1 MEAKKRKLNDT
12 TTRILIKS
20 KNAGL
25 KHEKV
30 KELVE
35 KLLKCKVEKSFQMEG
50 LGKDE
55 DDVEGVKSGVVLAF
69 ANRNNALKTLNLDY
83 KLEEVLGMPVT
94 VAEHIDRRKQVHE
107 FRLKSK
113 FKDAFESD
121 DDDEKKKKKGPKR
134 SFKVTQHASFEEEVT
149 VNKLKTV
156 HVAGCPATMRD
167 PKVVREKFA
176 ECGPIRNVVLRTDS
190 SGMFKGVAFIE
201 FVSEEGAVA
210 ARKMHMKKIDGNRIR
225 VHIYNDKYAAGSNA
239 LKGAQNIHDDE
250 FKKIDGC

>member
-12 TTRILIKS
+12 TTRIVIKS

-25 KHEKV
+25 NHEAV

-35 KLLKCKVEKSFQMEG
+35 KLLKCKVKQSFQMEG

-55 DDVEGVKSGVVLAF
+55 DDVEGVKSGVVLMF
-69 ANRNNALKTLNLDY
+69 ANREKALKTLNLDY

-94 VAEHIDRRKQVHE
+94 IAEHIDRRKRVHE
-107 FRLKSK
+107 FRLKDK

-121 DDDEKKKKKGPKR
+121 DEEKKERGPKR
-134 SFKVTQHASFEEEVT
+134 SFRAIQHQSFEEEVT

-156 HVAGCPATMRD
+156 HVSHCPATMRD

-176 ECGPIRNVVLRTDS
+176 ECGQIRNVVLRTDA

-201 FVSEEGAVA
+201 FTSEEGATA
-210 ARKMHMKKIDGNRIR
+210 ARKMNMKLIDGNRIR
-225 VHIYNDKYAAGSNA
+225 VHYYNDKYAAPSNA
-239 LKGAQNIHDDE
+239 RKGAENIHKDG
-250 FKKIDGC
+250 FKKVDGC